1 MSIQEVGAGAG
12 PCRPLGQFEEIFLL
26 AAPGGKEGTAMPPKI
41 LCVVGPTAC
50 GKTKMGILLAQRF
63 SGEIISVD
71 SMQIYRGMETG
82 TAAPT
87 GAERAAVP
95 HHMVAIADPGD
106 NWSVAK
112 FVETAGSCIQDILRR
127 NKLPVLVGGTG
138 LYLDAIVSGRHFAPG
153 SAGSAV
159 REALQAELDTV
170 GIEPLLAELRQAD
183 PVSAERLH
191 PADTKRILR
200 ALEVFRE
207 TGKTISQH
215 NQETR
220 DLPKK
225 YDPIYIGLAFRNRED
240 MKNLIGRRVDKMME
254 NGLLDEVRA
263 LLDAGIP
270 RSSTALQAIGYKELL
285 PALEGTVSVED
296 AVEEIKLRSR
306 QYAKR
311 QLTWLRR
318 NQHIHW
324 IYWEKKRD
332 FHAALQIAT
341 EILTAQGLQ

>member
-1 MSIQEVGAGAG
+1 
-12 PCRPLGQFEEIFLL
+12 
-26 AAPGGKEGTAMPPKI
+26 MPPKI

-63 SGEIISVD
+63 NGEIISVD

-220 DLPKK
+220 GLPKK

-311 QLTWLRR
+311 QLTWLRK
-318 NQHIHW
+318 NQDIHW
-324 IYWEKKRD
+324 VYWEKERNFAD
-332 FHAALQIAT
+332 ALQIAT
-341 EILTAQGLQ
+341 EIIMGEGLQ